1 MLTDS
6 VFWFVIF
13 PFLTMKDYN
22 RNFVRTLENAS
33 TLMTYGTLV
42 STKTDANCGAI
53 SLVTAAD
60 RNAFSQCRLPARRS
74 CAE

>member
-33 TLMTYGTLV
+33 TL
-42 STKTDANCGAI
+42 TDIRHLSFDQN
-53 SLVTAAD
+53 
-60 RNAFSQCRLPARRS
+60 RR
-74 CAE
+74 